1 MTFYKSAE
9 QYYSE
14 MTSTEKEV
22 DTSEH
27 SLIYKSN
34 MPISMELSYHSL
46 LMDELEKKIYAKSA
60 LDNKYY
66 DNLIKRCRDI
76 GLEKTLGDYASG
88 IVTMKGTKGAILP
101 KGSYVATK
109 FGKIYITFAEL
120 ILDND
125 GEGKVLVIANEKGS
139 SYNAK
144 AGDICSF
151 PVEYK
156 GMDFVVNEEEISNGI
171 DDETYEH
178 LYERYDSRM
187 KEIITPG
194 NVPFYIDKA
203 KEVSGVG
210 IVIGY
215 ECMNANKIYTEG
227 NILIVIS
234 NSNNRR
240 ASAELIEEVLNHLNN
255 NRFIGC
261 KINVISIEELLIDI
275 SCAIETNNDINTII
289 EDIKQ
294 SSIVYFEELVKNKKS
309 VKWSKI
315 YGIINDVDG
324 VDDLFDLKINNNTI
338 NIPILEGY
346 VPVLGTIDISKSEV

>member
-14 MTSTEKEV
+14 MTSSEKDI

-34 MPISMELSYHSL
+34 MPVSMELSYNSM

-66 DNLIKRCRDI
+66 DNLVKRCRDI

-88 IVTMKGTKGAILP
+88 IVTIKGTKGSVLP

-109 FGKIYITFAEL
+109 FGKIYITFSEL
-120 ILDND
+120 ILDSQ
-125 GEGKVLVIANEKGS
+125 GEGNVLVTATEKGS
-139 SYNAK
+139 YYNVK
-144 AGDICSF
+144 VGEICSF

-156 GMDFVVNEEEISNGI
+156 GIDSVINKEEINNGI

-178 LYERYDSRM
+178 LYERYDLRM

-210 IVIGY
+210 MVLGY
-215 ECMNANKIYTEG
+215 ECMNAKKIYTEG

-234 NSNNRR
+234 NSNNRM
-240 ASAELIEEVLNHLNN
+240 ASDELIEEVFNHLNK

-261 KINVISIEELLIDI
+261 KINVISIEELIIDI
-275 SCAIETNNDINTII
+275 SCIIESNNDINTII
-289 EDIKQ
+289 ENIKQ
-294 SSIVYFEELVKNKKS
+294 SLIVYFEELVKNKKD

-315 YGIINDVDG
+315 YGIINDADG
-324 VDDLFDLKINNNTI
+324 VDDLFDLKINNNTV
-338 NIPILEGY
+338 NIPILEGH
-346 VPVLGTIDISKSEV
+346 VPVLGTVDISKSEV